1 LTTTRASLLL
11 LALLTAPPAPAQDRA
26 AAAGPT
32 LTTLTLPGVR
42 APVPELV
49 CPVVRPARK
58 PAPRPPAAPAA
69 ETRIPEEDE
78 VREALTEE
86 RAAASAGAASAAAA
100 AVAAGPAPP
109 GWPRPSARQPMRL
122 AVWGDSH
129 MAAGFFTEE
138 LLRLLGQ
145 NDVLAQ
151 PRLVPAA
158 FGHPGVRGLV
168 RRACVSQEWTREPA
182 HAVAEA
188 ARQPGP
194 GLVSLVAARPGATLA
209 LDLRDAS
216 GSPRHHAV
224 QLLVAPLAQGSTI
237 GVTVDGEPERLL
249 RLAPQ
254 EGASAL
260 EVVAPDAPLSVLRLR
275 VVDGP
280 LRLQGLRIGAG
291 GNASTPAAPAAPT
304 APNTALEVDLYGYP
318 GATAAGWARAEPS
331 ALGGW
336 FAQRPYD
343 LVMLA
348 YGTNEAH
355 DARFQPEA
363 YREMLVRAVA
373 GVRRQFPQARCV
385 LVAPGDRGVRV
396 SGRARPA
403 PASKKGRPAA
413 APTRPSAAEL
423 LRYARRHEQVAAIQ
437 QEVAAQAGC
446 ASWSMQAAMGGAGS
460 AYPWAR
466 ATPPLMAGDLL
477 HFTAAGYRELAR
489 RFAADFGWGTP

>member
-1 LTTTRASLLL
+1 
-11 LALLTAPPAPAQDRA
+11 
-26 AAAGPT
+26 
-32 LTTLTLPGVR
+32 
-42 APVPELV
+42 
-49 CPVVRPARK
+49 
-58 PAPRPPAAPAA
+58 
-69 ETRIPEEDE
+69 
-78 VREALTEE
+78 
-86 RAAASAGAASAAAA
+86 
-100 AVAAGPAPP
+100 
-109 GWPRPSARQPMRL
+109 
-122 AVWGDSH
+122 

-138 LLRLLGQ
+138 LLRQLGQ
-145 NDVLAQ
+145 TDVLAQ

-168 RRACVSQEWTREPA
+168 RRACVSPEWSREAA
-182 HAVAEA
+182 HAAAEA

-209 LDLRDAS
+209 LDLRDAA

-224 QLLVAPLAQGSTI
+224 QLLLAPLAQGATI
-237 GVTVDGEPERLL
+237 GVTVDSEPERLL

-254 EGASAL
+254 DASSAL
-260 EVVAPDAPLSVLRLR
+260 EVVAPDAPLSVVRLR
-275 VVDGP
+275 VVEGP
-280 LRLQGLRIGAG
+280 LRLQGLRIGVDGADP
-291 GNASTPAAPAAPT
+291 AVPAAT
-304 APNTALEVDLYGYP
+304 LEVDLYGYP

-331 ALGGW
+331 VLGGW
-336 FAQRPYD
+336 FGKRPYD
-343 LVMLA
+343 LVILA

-373 GVRRQFPQARCV
+373 GMRRQFPQARCV

-396 SGRARPA
+396 SGRARSTQA
-403 PASKKGRPAA
+403 TKKGRAA
-413 APTRPSAAEL
+413 ARSARPSASEL
-423 LRYARRHEQVAAIQ
+423 LRYARLHEQVAAIQ

-446 ASWSMQAAMGGAGS
+446 ASWSMQAAMGGPGT

-489 RFAADFGWGTP
+489 RFAADFGWSTP